1 MGRTLSRKMPSLLRE
16 ISLEVLCGSSKRM
29 KIASILAL
37 VLSTSMIYAQA
48 TSDDAMIRKIIQDG
62 NVAWDAGDAEAYS
75 RHFAADGTFTNILGL
90 RYTGYEAFLKRHDE
104 IFKGLFRG
112 TVLQQE
118 IVAVRFLNSDVAIVE
133 IFADVSGFPP
143 GGPPPAVHTDP
154 QGHLHTQLLQVMVK
168 DKGEWKIASYHNVDV
183 KPGPREPPM
192 K

>member
-1 MGRTLSRKMPSLLRE
+1 MPSLLRE

-183 KPGPREPPM
+183 KPGPQEPPM

>member
-1 MGRTLSRKMPSLLRE
+1 VSNAVKKNALFITGDLTGGAMRLFKQ
-16 ISLEVLCGSSKRM
+16 RM

-133 IFADVSGFPP
+133 ILADVSGFPP
-143 GGPPPAVHTDP
+143 GG
-154 QGHLHTQLLQVMVK
+154 LRQLYIQ
-168 DKGEWKIASYHNVDV
+168 I
-183 KPGPREPPM
+183 PRGTCTPSCYRSW
-192 K
+192 

>member
-1 MGRTLSRKMPSLLRE
+1 
-16 ISLEVLCGSSKRM
+16 M

-75 RHFAADGTFTNILGL
+75 RHLAADGTFTNILGL
-90 RYTGYEAFLKRHDE
+90 RYTGYEAFPKRHDE

-118 IVAVRFLNSDVAIVE
+118 SSRL
-133 IFADVSGFPP
+133 GFSIR
-143 GGPPPAVHTDP
+143 TWR
-154 QGHLHTQLLQVMVK
+154 L
-168 DKGEWKIASYHNVDV
+168 
-183 KPGPREPPM
+183 
-192 K
+192 